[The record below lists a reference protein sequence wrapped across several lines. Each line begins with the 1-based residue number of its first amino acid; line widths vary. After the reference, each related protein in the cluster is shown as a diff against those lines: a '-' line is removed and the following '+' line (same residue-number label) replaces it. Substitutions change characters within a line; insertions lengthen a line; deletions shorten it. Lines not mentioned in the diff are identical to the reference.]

1 MPEKSP
7 GLPGVGLPGVDVVH
21 PPPGVRVEVSG
32 IDHASPVPK
41 YFQLRE
47 ILLDLVETE
56 LGVDLAIPSERELSQ
71 RYGLSRM
78 TVRQAVDH
86 LVSEGRLYRVQG
98 KGTFVARPKIEMP
111 LRLASF
117 TEDMQ
122 ARGLVPGSRD
132 LDRRTAPASA
142 HLARAL
148 GIEPGDAVHV
158 IERLRTADGIPMAVE
173 RSHIPQAVAP
183 GLADESL
190 ADRSLYDLLA
200 QQFGVL
206 LDSGEQTIEAGIVD
220 SADATLLE
228 LPAGSAVL
236 LLQRRSFAAGTPIEL
251 AVSTYRADR
260 YQLRVALDV
269 PRPNVTTI
277 RRTDAQTH

>member
-1 MPEKSP
+1 
-7 GLPGVGLPGVDVVH
+7 
-21 PPPGVRVEVSG
+21 VR
-32 IDHASPVPK
+32 IDHDSPVPK
-41 YFQLRE
+41 YSQLRE
-47 ILLDLVETE
+47 ILLDLVESE
-56 LGVDLAIPSERELSQ
+56 LDPDQAIPSEREMSA
-71 RYGLSRM
+71 RFGLSRM

-117 TEDMQ
+117 TQDMR
-122 ARGLVPGSRD
+122 ARGLEPGSRD
-132 LDRRTAPASA
+132 LDRRTDGASA

-148 GIEPGDAVHV
+148 QIGPDDPVHV

-173 RSHIPQAVAP
+173 RSHIPDAVAP

-190 ADRSLYDLLA
+190 ADRSLYDVLA
-200 QQFGVL
+200 STYGVL
-206 LDSGEQTIEAGIVD
+206 LDRGEQTIEAGI
-220 SADATLLE
+220 ADPTDAALLD

-236 LLQRRSFAAGTPIEL
+236 LLQRRSFAGDLPVEF

-260 YQLRVALDV
+260 YQLHVALEV
-269 PRPNVTTI
+269 PRAVSSSG
-277 RRTDAQTH
+277 RG

>member
-1 MPEKSP
+1 MADASR
-7 GLPGVGLPGVDVVH
+7 GAPGVDLARPPAH
-21 PPPGVRVEVSG
+21 PRVELSG

-47 ILLDLVETE
+47 ILLDLVESE
-56 LGVDLAIPSERELSQ
+56 LGVDQAIPSERELSQ

-98 KGTFVARPKIEMP
+98 KGTFVSRPKIEMP

-117 TEDMQ
+117 TEDMK
-122 ARGLVPGSRD
+122 ARGLTPGSRD
-132 LDRRTAPASA
+132 IDRRTAPASA
-142 HLARAL
+142 HLARSL
-148 GIEPGDAVHV
+148 GIEPGDPVHV

-173 RSHIPQAVAP
+173 RSHIPEAVAP

-190 ADRSLYDLLA
+190 ADRSLYDVLA
-200 QQFGVL
+200 QKFGIL

-220 SADATLLE
+220 PADATLLE

-236 LLQRRSFAAGTPIEL
+236 LLQRRSFAGGNPVEL
-251 AVSTYRADR
+251 ALSTYRADR
-260 YQLRVALDV
+260 YQLHVALDV
-269 PRPNVTTI
+269 PRQPS
-277 RRTDAQTH
+277 RPH

>member
-1 MPEKSP
+1 MASA
-7 GLPGVGLPGVDVVH
+7 GLGGAAGTAGSSRAD
-21 PPPGVRVEVSG
+21 GADGAVR
-32 IDHASPVPK
+32 IDHQSPVPK

-47 ILLDLVETE
+47 ILLDLVESE
-56 LGVDLAIPSERELSQ
+56 LGADQVIPSEREMSS
-71 RYGLSRM
+71 RFGLSRM

-117 TEDMQ
+117 TEDMR
-122 ARGLVPGSRD
+122 ARGLEPGSRD
-132 LDRRTAPASA
+132 LDRRTDSASA

-148 GIEPGDAVHV
+148 QIEPGDPVHV

-173 RSHIPQAVAP
+173 RSHIPEAVAP

-190 ADRSLYDLLA
+190 ADRSLYDVLA
-200 QQFGVL
+200 ATYGVL
-206 LDSGEQTIEAGIVD
+206 LDRGEQTIEAGIAD
-220 SADATLLE
+220 PADAALLE
-228 LPAGSAVL
+228 LPGGSAVL
-236 LLQRRSFAAGTPIEL
+236 LLQRRSFAGDRPVEF

-260 YQLRVALDV
+260 YQLHVALEV
-269 PRPNVTTI
+269 PRNASP
-277 RRTDAQTH
+277 RG